1 MRKRFIWII
10 SLINLF
16 LLFGCN
22 DAYAEEYIVRTVDKN
37 NVNITGA
44 RNAIQFYLDEAKN
57 FATDDKRY
65 KIIVPAGEYNIDR
78 NLNIYSNTWLYLEEG
93 ATINKCFTSGTMIKN
108 GVSTSAYKGY
118 DAFKNIKLEG
128 GTWNGNCFSDVYGK
142 DKAADF
148 SNIRIGHASNVEL
161 KNVNIINNKGGH
173 HIEFGGVNGLKVTGC
188 TFKDFYCT
196 PNSTNASGGKE
207 ALQLDVLHN
216 EEIFIGYQE
225 FDDSQTK
232 NVIIENNTFEN
243 LFRGVGSHS
252 MVLGRYYDNIII
264 RNNTF
269 KNIKQQAIIAYGFKN
284 SKIMDNV
291 MTNVGTGIDFRY
303 MTKTGSNFYM
313 PNDANEEVVIDDNA
327 NTTISNNLIQV
338 VKNSLILDPCG
349 IRIFGYNN
357 TSNNKLIKYNYKVKN
372 IIVKSNKINSQAKAI
387 RCDNVY
393 YSLFEKNVVTT
404 SKSGNTENAITF
416 AESSNNKVIGNKVT
430 SSGNVGIYVFTNSK
444 YNNVSNNTVYGAK
457 DCAIK
462 VFNNSTNNVIN
473 GNVLYNSKTGIAI
486 AEYSSATANKN
497 NIYKNT
503 EYGIHVYRY
512 SSINASNNIIS
523 SHSAHGISITN
534 ISTGNRLLNNKIISS
549 KKNGIYLEKVSKS
562 YVKGNSISKSGY
574 SGIYVGSG
582 SSNNSIANN
591 ILTDNKTKAINIYN
605 AVKSGSVLDKA
616 VILSN
621 KGLKVSVKG
630 QSNCKAYLIY
640 NGKKIAS
647 SKTSSKGIVL
657 FKVAKA
663 YKGKKV
669 KIDIMN
675 SSGNEAVTYCTIK

>member
-1 MRKRFIWII
+1 MLKRFIWII

-16 LLFGCN
+16 LLFCCK

-57 FATDDKRY
+57 FATDEKRY

-78 NLNIYSNTWLYLEEG
+78 NLNIYSNTWLYLEKG
-93 ATINKCFTSGTMIKN
+93 ARINKCYTSGTMIKN
-108 GVSTSAYKGY
+108 GVSTSEYKGY
-118 DAFKNIKLEG
+118 AAFKNIKLEG

-142 DKAADF
+142 DKAVDF

-188 TFKDFYCT
+188 TFKDYYCT
-196 PNSTNASGGKE
+196 PNSANASGGKE
-207 ALQLDVLHN
+207 ALQLDVLHS
-216 EEIFIGYQE
+216 EDIFTGYQE

-232 NVIIENNTFEN
+232 NVVIENNTFEN

-269 KNIKQQAIIAYGFKN
+269 KKIKQQAIIAYGFKN
-284 SKIMDNV
+284 SKIMNNV

-303 MTKTGSNFYM
+303 MTQTGSNFYM
-313 PNDANEEVVIDDNA
+313 PNDVNENVVIDDNA
-327 NTTISNNLIQV
+327 NTIISNNSIQV

-357 TSNNKLIKYNYKVKN
+357 KNTKLIKHNYKIKN
-372 IIVKSNKINSQAKAI
+372 ITVKGNKINSQAKAI
-387 RCDNVY
+387 RCDNVHN
-393 YSLFEKNVVTT
+393 SLFEKNVVTT
-404 SKSGNTENAITF
+404 SKSGNTENAIAF
-416 AESSNNKVIGNKVT
+416 AESSNNKIIGNKVT
-430 SSGNVGIYVFTNSK
+430 SSGNVGIYIFTNSK
-444 YNNVSNNTVYGAK
+444 NNNVSNNNVCGAK

-462 VFNNSTNNVIN
+462 IFKNSTNNSIN
-473 GNVLYNSKTGIAI
+473 GNVLCNSKSGIAI
-486 AEYSSATANKN
+486 ADNSSASASKN
-497 NIYKNT
+497 NIYKNN

-512 SSINASNNIIS
+512 SSINASNNNIS

-534 ISTGNRLLNNKIISS
+534 ISSGNKLINNKITSS
-549 KKNGIYLEKVSKS
+549 KKNGIYIEKVSKS
-562 YVKGNSISKSGY
+562 YIKGNNISNSGY
-574 SGIYVGSG
+574 SGIFVGSG

-591 ILTDNKTKAINIYN
+591 ILIDNKTKAINIYN
-605 AVKSGSVLDKA
+605 AKKSGSILDKT
-616 VILSN
+616 VIQSN

-630 QSNCKAYLIY
+630 QSSCKAYVIY
-640 NGKKIAS
+640 NGKIITS
-647 SKTSSKGIVL
+647 SKTSSRGIVL

-669 KIDIMN
+669 KINIIN
-675 SSGNEAVTYCTIK
+675 SSRNEAVTYCTIK